1 MRLSTPRETHLEIKK
16 PANYASA
23 IDMSLST
30 KHAMAPPPESIL
42 GGNSSIQDAADGTDM
57 LMMMMEEDDGSLESG
72 N

>member
-1 MRLSTPRETHLEIKK
+1 
-16 PANYASA
+16 
-23 IDMSLST
+23 MSLST

-42 GGNSSIQDAADGTDM
+42 GGNSSIQDVADGTDM